1 MNINRIGL
9 EGAALQAIEDM
20 WSQEYEQALEH
31 CLHGSHCQAGER
43 CTIGKRKQPLF
54 MITGARLP
62 VWGAIQETVNRRDA
76 DVEIVRVKRVNA
88 WWGCG
93 SKTRN
98 S

>member
-9 EGAALQAIEDM
+9 EGAALQAIEDK

-54 MITGARLP
+54 MITGALLP

-88 WWGCG
+88 
-93 SKTRN
+93 
-98 S
+98 